1 MEKKKEI
8 ITCQPRICSF
18 LCSLARYVGSLFPLV
33 LIYTTRAT
41 LMTLMKFISSTCY
54 TQYYRK
60 VYIQCQ
66 IRTLE
71 HAIRGKTINRLFF
84 FFSFVFC
91 LRMPYWTFGQTWVQG
106 NWKFTNCTVDNVSTV
121 FSMEYLFSKW
131 NHFSFLMHTACT
143 SFWILR
149 KQAIASYFNQNKR
162 EKRDKNT
169 WLSQKGWLGLAS

>member
-1 MEKKKEI
+1 MPLKIALVTHFCWKIVGTQYLTVHLLPATLAMEKKKEI

-60 VYIQCQ
+60 VYIQQCQ

-71 HAIRGKTINRLFF
+71 HAIRGKTINRLFLF
-84 FFSFVFC
+84 FF
-91 LRMPYWTFGQTWVQG
+91 LRVLLANAILDILDKHKSKVIG
-106 NWKFTNCTVDNVSTV
+106 NLPTGLSI
-121 FSMEYLFSKW
+121 MYQL
-131 NHFSFLMHTACT
+131 
-143 SFWILR
+143 
-149 KQAIASYFNQNKR
+149 YFR
-162 EKRDKNT
+162 MD
-169 WLSQKGWLGLAS
+169 LS

>member
-1 MEKKKEI
+1 MHLLPATLAMEKKKEI

-71 HAIRGKTINRLFF
+71 HAIRGKTINRLFLF
-84 FFSFVFC
+84 FF
-91 LRMPYWTFGQTWVQG
+91 LRVLLANAILDILDKHKSKVIG
-106 NWKFTNCTVDNVSTV
+106 NLPTVLSIMYQLYFQWSIYFQSEIISVS
-121 FSMEYLFSKW
+121 
-131 NHFSFLMHTACT
+131 
-143 SFWILR
+143 
-149 KQAIASYFNQNKR
+149 
-162 EKRDKNT
+162 
-169 WLSQKGWLGLAS
+169 

>member
-1 MEKKKEI
+1 MLLQIKLVTHFCWKIVGTQYLTVHLLPATLAMEKKKEI

-71 HAIRGKTINRLFF
+71 HAIRGKTINRLFLF
-84 FFSFVFC
+84 FF
-91 LRMPYWTFGQTWVQG
+91 LRVLLANAILDILDKHKSKVIGNLPTGLSIMYHLYFQG
-106 NWKFTNCTVDNVSTV
+106 T
-121 FSMEYLFSKW
+121 
-131 NHFSFLMHTACT
+131 
-143 SFWILR
+143 
-149 KQAIASYFNQNKR
+149 
-162 EKRDKNT
+162 
-169 WLSQKGWLGLAS
+169 

>member
-1 MEKKKEI
+1 MTKINPLFALQVTTSGCIWSGRMNIIGVWDILLQMKLVTHICWKIVDTQYLTVQLLPATLAMEKKKEI

-71 HAIRGKTINRLFF
+71 HAIRGKTIN
-84 FFSFVFC
+84 
-91 LRMPYWTFGQTWVQG
+91 
-106 NWKFTNCTVDNVSTV
+106 
-121 FSMEYLFSKW
+121 
-131 NHFSFLMHTACT
+131 
-143 SFWILR
+143 
-149 KQAIASYFNQNKR
+149 
-162 EKRDKNT
+162 
-169 WLSQKGWLGLAS
+169 

>member
-71 HAIRGKTINRLFF
+71 HAIRGKTINRLFLF
-84 FFSFVFC
+84 FFVFC
-91 LRMPYWTFGQTWVQG
+91 LRMPYWTFGQTYRISSYS
-106 NWKFTNCTVDNVSTV
+106 FR
-121 FSMEYLFSKW
+121 W
-131 NHFSFLMHTACT
+131 NYSFLNLEIQR
-143 SFWILR
+143 SQYLR
-149 KQAIASYFNQNKR
+149 PKVTVHKCAKTIQGRKLF
-162 EKRDKNT
+162 
-169 WLSQKGWLGLAS
+169 KGGNYMRKYGI

>member
-1 MEKKKEI
+1 MLLQIKLVTHFCWKIVGTQYFTVDLLPATLAMEKKKEI

-71 HAIRGKTINRLFF
+71 HAIRGKTINRLFL
-84 FFSFVFC
+84 FFSSCFACECHIGHLDKHKSKVI
-91 LRMPYWTFGQTWVQG
+91 G
-106 NWKFTNCTVDNVSTV
+106 NLPT
-121 FSMEYLFSKW
+121 
-131 NHFSFLMHTACT
+131 
-143 SFWILR
+143 
-149 KQAIASYFNQNKR
+149 
-162 EKRDKNT
+162 
-169 WLSQKGWLGLAS
+169 GLPKMDQLDCR

>member
-1 MEKKKEI
+1 MLLQIKLVTHFCWKIVGTQYFTVHLLQLLPATLAMEKKKEI

-71 HAIRGKTINRLFF
+71 HAIRGKTINRLFLF
-84 FFSFVFC
+84 F
-91 LRMPYWTFGQTWVQG
+91 LRVLLANAILDIWT
-106 NWKFTNCTVDNVSTV
+106 NISP
-121 FSMEYLFSKW
+121 
-131 NHFSFLMHTACT
+131 
-143 SFWILR
+143 R
-149 KQAIASYFNQNKR
+149 
-162 EKRDKNT
+162 
-169 WLSQKGWLGLAS
+169 

>member
-71 HAIRGKTINRLFF
+71 HAIRGKTINRLFL
-84 FFSFVFC
+84 FFSSCFACECHIGHLDKHKSKVIGNLPTGLSIMYQLYFQ
-91 LRMPYWTFGQTWVQG
+91 WTWAES
-106 NWKFTNCTVDNVSTV
+106 D
-121 FSMEYLFSKW
+121 YLFSKW
-131 NHFSFLMHTACT
+131 LIRNEIILVSCTHCLYIFLNIQET
-143 SFWILR
+143 SHCYWQWFHI
-149 KQAIASYFNQNKR
+149 
-162 EKRDKNT
+162 
-169 WLSQKGWLGLAS
+169 

>member
-1 MEKKKEI
+1 MKVVTHICWQIVSTQYFTVHLLPATLATEKKKEI

-18 LCSLARYVGSLFPLV
+18 LYSLARYVGSLFPLV

-71 HAIRGKTINRLFF
+71 HAIRGKTINRLFLF
-84 FFSFVFC
+84 F
-91 LRMPYWTFGQTWVQG
+91 LRVLLANAILDIWT
-106 NWKFTNCTVDNVSTV
+106 NISP
-121 FSMEYLFSKW
+121 
-131 NHFSFLMHTACT
+131 
-143 SFWILR
+143 R
-149 KQAIASYFNQNKR
+149 
-162 EKRDKNT
+162 
-169 WLSQKGWLGLAS
+169 

>member
-1 MEKKKEI
+1 MLLQIKLVTHFCWKIVGTQYFTVHLLQLLPATLAMEKKKEI

-71 HAIRGKTINRLFF
+71 HAIRGKTINRLFL
-84 FFSFVFC
+84 FFSSCFACECHIGHLDKHKSKVIGNLPTGLSIMYQLYFQ
-91 LRMPYWTFGQTWVQG
+91 WT
-106 NWKFTNCTVDNVSTV
+106 
-121 FSMEYLFSKW
+121 
-131 NHFSFLMHTACT
+131 
-143 SFWILR
+143 
-149 KQAIASYFNQNKR
+149 
-162 EKRDKNT
+162 
-169 WLSQKGWLGLAS
+169 

>member
-1 MEKKKEI
+1 MHLLPATLAMEKKKEI

-71 HAIRGKTINRLFF
+71 HAIRGKTINRLFLF
-84 FFSFVFC
+84 F
-91 LRMPYWTFGQTWVQG
+91 LRVLLANAILDILDKHKSKVIG
-106 NWKFTNCTVDNVSTV
+106 NLPTGLSIMYQLYFQWSIYFQSEIISVS
-121 FSMEYLFSKW
+121 
-131 NHFSFLMHTACT
+131 
-143 SFWILR
+143 
-149 KQAIASYFNQNKR
+149 
-162 EKRDKNT
+162 
-169 WLSQKGWLGLAS
+169 

>member
-71 HAIRGKTINRLFF
+71 HAIRGKTINRLFLF
-84 FFSFVFC
+84 FF
-91 LRMPYWTFGQTWVQG
+91 LRVLLANAILDILDKHKSKVIG
-106 NWKFTNCTVDNVSTV
+106 NLPTGLSIMYQLYFRMDLSWI
-121 FSMEYLFSKW
+121 FSKW
-131 NHFSFLMHTACT
+131 LIRNEIISVACI
-143 SFWILR
+143 SFWIPKL
-149 KQAIASYFNQNKR
+149 ADGIFFLFYVYF
-162 EKRDKNT
+162 
-169 WLSQKGWLGLAS
+169 

>member
-1 MEKKKEI
+1 MNLNPQPNPYDQNQCFVVTISGCIWSARMNIIEVWNALVDRISHSFLLENSWHPISHCAELLPATLAMEKKKEI

-71 HAIRGKTINRLFF
+71 HAIRGKTINRLFLYF
-84 FFSFVFC
+84 F
-91 LRMPYWTFGQTWVQG
+91 LRVLLANAILDIWT
-106 NWKFTNCTVDNVSTV
+106 NISP
-121 FSMEYLFSKW
+121 
-131 NHFSFLMHTACT
+131 
-143 SFWILR
+143 R
-149 KQAIASYFNQNKR
+149 
-162 EKRDKNT
+162 
-169 WLSQKGWLGLAS
+169 